1 MADMQVIKSGDIQ
14 IAAYHWGRP
23 ESSKIK
29 KQTIV
34 CIHGYP
40 DSAEVWTN
48 IAEQLAERFHVVAY
62 DVRGSGQSST
72 PSGTAAYAFEH
83 LTGDL
88 KAVIDAVS
96 PDQPVHLLAFD
107 WGALQAWEAVLGDRL
122 QGRIASYSAAAPSLD
137 HVGHWFQRHLRSRKP
152 ADWLAALQRGVG
164 SSYMV
169 MLKTP
174 LLPELTWR
182 LGLAKLWPRIV
193 SRLERTPVSAPASL
207 ASDAHYG
214 LGLYRAN
221 LLPPLLKPGLRKTD
235 VPVQL
240 LVLSAD
246 PFVPAAMFEGM
257 EEWAPNIQTTEI
269 DGGHWWPLSQAEKAA
284 GAIGHFIES
293 ISATA
298 GKARRARA

>member
-1 MADMQVIKSGDIQ
+1 MTDMQLIKSGDMQ

-23 ESSKIK
+23 ASSKAK

-40 DSAEVWTN
+40 DSAEVWTK

-62 DVRGSGQSST
+62 DVRGSGKSST
-72 PSGTAAYAFEH
+72 PSGTAAYAFDH
-83 LTGDL
+83 LVGDL
-88 KAVIDAVS
+88 QAVIDAVS
-96 PDQPVHLLAFD
+96 PAQPVHLLAFD

-137 HVGHWFQRHLRSRKP
+137 HVGHWFQRRVSSKNP
-152 ADWLAALQRGVG
+152 ADWLAALQRGLG

-169 MLKTP
+169 MLNAP

-182 LGLAKLWPRIV
+182 FGLAKLWPRLV
-193 SRLERTPVSAPASL
+193 STLERTPVNAPASL
-207 ASDAHYG
+207 ASDARFG

-221 LLPPLLKPGLRKTD
+221 LLPPLLNPGQRKTS

-240 LVLSAD
+240 LVLSRD

-257 EEWAPNIQTTEI
+257 EEWAPNIQTTAIE
-269 DGGHWWPLSQAEKAA
+269 GGHWWPLSQAEKAA
-284 GAIGHFIES
+284 GAVARFIES
-293 ISATA
+293 LTP
-298 GKARRARA
+298 GKTRPA